1 MRERS
6 GVRHGYTL
14 IRAGREGASPP
25 GSEDHGPGSEVNP
38 VIAEDTF
45 HLVHAGAAAEGPC
58 SRARA

>member
-1 MRERS
+1 MRGRG

-14 IRAGREGASPP
+14 IRAGREGAFPP

-45 HLVHAGAAAEGPC
+45 HLVRAGAAAQGPDL
-58 SRARA
+58 RARA